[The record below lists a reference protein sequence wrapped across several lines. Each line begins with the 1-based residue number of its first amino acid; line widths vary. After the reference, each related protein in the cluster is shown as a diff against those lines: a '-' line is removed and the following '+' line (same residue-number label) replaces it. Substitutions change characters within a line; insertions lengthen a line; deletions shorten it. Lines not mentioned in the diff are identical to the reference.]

1 MPSQALVNV
10 HIARLNHQWQEKLDQ
25 ANKMPHQKR
34 NNLLNAAK
42 AFCNAFAAQAPL
54 EDILSYFST
63 QVEISAHEHGLKHL
77 APFLGRTYKGR
88 KGIEQ
93 YFDLLQKHLSYK
105 KMRFSN
111 YIVDAAENRVSVKGE
126 AKFIWTATGQGWDEV
141 FTYQLAFDEDLKVI
155 SYDVWAD
162 TGAAYLASKGTLE
175 DVKSE

>member
-1 MPSQALVNV
+1 
-10 HIARLNHQWQEKLDQ
+10 
-25 ANKMPHQKR
+25 
-34 NNLLNAAK
+34 
-42 AFCNAFAAQAPL
+42 
-54 EDILSYFST
+54 
-63 QVEISAHEHGLKHL
+63 
-77 APFLGRTYKGR
+77 
-88 KGIEQ
+88 
-93 YFDLLQKHLSYK
+93 
-105 KMRFSN
+105 MRFSN